1 VTISYT
7 ALQAAISNA
16 ASNTT
21 TAVGNK
27 LNKGTNSVAAAFPGG
42 FYTYSAGN
50 VSKDVTLPDPSTLT
64 HDYRQGNIVRMTGY
78 GNITAV
84 VLTNV
89 PYVGPS
95 SSNKVLVPFTLIYNP
110 SGSTTVPQITTVN
123 GASPSFN
130 RIKGSASVSDG
141 DYVIVKYFI
150 LVPDSGSP
158 EVYYERDSYL

>member
-7 ALQAAISNA
+7 ALQAAIAAA

-21 TAVGNK
+21 SKVGEK
-27 LNKGTNSVAAAFPGG
+27 LVKGTNSTPASFPGG
-42 FYTYSAGN
+42 FYAYSAGGI
-50 VSKDVTLPDPSTLT
+50 SKDVTLPDGSQLT

-78 GNITAV
+78 GNITNI

-95 SSNKVLVPFTLIYNP
+95 STNKVLAPFTLVYSP
-110 SGSTTVPQITTVN
+110 SSSTTVPQITTVN

-130 RIKGSASVSDG
+130 RGSSNTVSDG
-141 DYVIVKYFI
+141 DYVIVNYFI

-158 EVYYERDSYL
+158 EVYYSRTLHL

>member
-7 ALQAAISNA
+7 ALQAAISAA

-21 TAVGNK
+21 TSVGNK

-50 VSKDVTLPDPSTLT
+50 ISKDVTLPDPSTLT
-64 HDYRQGNIVRMTGY
+64 HDYRQGNIVRMTST
-78 GNITAV
+78 GNVTGIT
-84 VLTNV
+84 LTNV

-95 SSNKVLVPFTLIYNP
+95 SSNKVLVPFTLVYAP

-123 GASPSFN
+123 GATPSFN
-130 RIKGSASVSDG
+130 KIGGSASVTNG
-141 DYVIVKYFI
+141 DFVIVNYFI
-150 LVPDSGSP
+150 LVPATGSP
-158 EVYYERDSYL
+158 EVYYARDIYI